1 MKKLMFI
8 ILASFVFQSVL
19 TNRLNAQTL
28 ISWNNE
34 HPSFN
39 FFRGS
44 SPFIEFNL
52 GMSKPNHKLLNSTF
66 ANTGLAELKL
76 GYQKIDSS
84 DANNILRISNKFIFV
99 SNISTNLSTEKSSR
113 ELKSNLWRFGI
124 GQREG
129 YGYKSGSVTIFPYYQ
144 YAFVWSQPKLNT
156 PDKAKFK
163 KDYLI
168 IDRINNNIRFGTST
182 EGGITIGFG
191 KLLSLDVSYETSV
204 IFPRYLFFKQS
215 GSLLTEAA
223 GQALLNNF
231 INNVIKSSPAAGPI
245 VYFVLK
251 NALSYAF
258 YSLKRDKMNWPFSS
272 EAPLTYKTFKV
283 GLMFTF

>member
-8 ILASFVFQSVL
+8 ILVSFIFQSVL
-19 TNRLNAQTL
+19 TSHLNAQTL
-28 ISWNNE
+28 ISWNSE
-34 HPSFN
+34 HFPFN

-44 SPFIEFNL
+44 SPFVEFNL
-52 GMSKPNHKLLNSTF
+52 GIGKPNYKLLNSTF
-66 ANTGLAELKL
+66 ASTGLVELKL

-84 DANNILRISNKFIFV
+84 NANNILRISNKFIFF
-99 SNISTNLSTEKSSR
+99 SNTSTNLSTEKSTK

-124 GQREG
+124 GRREG
-129 YGYKSGSVTIFPYYQ
+129 YGYRSGSVTIFPYYQ

-156 PDKAKFK
+156 PDKTKFK

-168 IDRINNNIRFGTST
+168 INRINNNIRFGTST
-182 EGGITIGFG
+182 EGGITLGFG
-191 KLLSLDVSYETSV
+191 KLLSLDASYETSV
-204 IFPRYLFFKQS
+204 IFPRYLFFKQA
-215 GSLLTEAA
+215 GSFLAEAA
-223 GQALLNNF
+223 AQALLNNF
-231 INNVIKSSPAAGPI
+231 IDTIIKSSPSAGPI

-251 NALSYAF
+251 NTLSYAF
-258 YSLKRDKMNWPFSS
+258 YSLKRDNMNWPFSS